1 MGEALGKAGDHVDK
15 LEADHEAA
23 EHANRIASE
32 GREVDRFRAETDRLK
47 LVLPYLTPQAVAE
60 IAASVGLQAA
70 STPDIATGPQAP
82 EPEAAQ
88 EYAPEQPIEQ
98 QEPQAEAAEPPGMPE
113 PQPLE
118 QAPQG
123 AFFTPEQ
130 P

>member
-1 MGEALGKAGDHVDK
+1 
-15 LEADHEAA
+15 
-23 EHANRIASE
+23 
-32 GREVDRFRAETDRLK
+32 VDRFKAETERLK

-88 EYAPEQPIEQ
+88 ESQEYAPEQPMEA
-98 QEPQAEAAEPPGMPE
+98 QEPQ
-113 PQPLE
+113 QPE